1 MELAGNYTFAA
12 PREIVW
18 DSIMNPEILQNIL
31 PGCESLER
39 ISDTEY
45 NGVLNLRVG
54 PVQGKFAGK
63 VLLSDLN
70 QPDSFHLDIDGQ
82 GAAGFVRGGGDARLE
97 MMDGQTVLTYE
108 GKADVGGRIASV
120 GQRLLDT
127 SAKSITRQSLESL
140 DRLIQVQM
148 QPQPSGE
155 EAAPAPAP
163 AFAPPSE
170 AQMAVGV
177 ARDVFDEY
185 VPAEYRPIVIAAAA
199 VGGLMLL
206 IWLLRKLFGR

>member
-12 PREIVW
+12 PREAVW
-18 DSIMNPEILQNIL
+18 DSIMNPEILKNIL

-63 VLLSDLN
+63 VYLSDLN
-70 QPDSFHLDIDGQ
+70 QPESFHMDIDGQ
-82 GAAGFVRGGGDARLE
+82 GAAGFVRGGGDARLQT
-97 MMDGQTVLTYE
+97 MDGQTVLDYE

-140 DRLIQVQM
+140 DRLIQAQM
-148 QPQPSGE
+148 HPAGGE
-155 EAAPAPAP
+155 EGAPAPIP
-163 AFAPPSE
+163 AFTPPSE
-170 AQMAVGV
+170 AQMAAGV
-177 ARDVFDEY
+177 AKDVFEEY
-185 VPAEYRPIVIAAAA
+185 VPAQYRPIVIAAAA
-199 VGGLMLL
+199 VGGLLFL
-206 IWLLRKLFGR
+206 VWLLRKLFGR

>member
-148 QPQPSGE
+148 QPQPAGE

-163 AFAPPSE
+163 TFAPPSE

-185 VPAEYRPIVIAAAA
+185 VPAEYRPFVIAAAA

>member
-1 MELAGNYTFAA
+1 MELAGNYTFTA
-12 PREIVW
+12 PREVVW
-18 DSIMNPEILQNIL
+18 DSIMNPEVLQNIL

-39 ISDTEY
+39 VGDAEY

-63 VLLSDLN
+63 VFLTNLN
-70 QPDSFHLDIDGQ
+70 QPESFHMDIDGQ

-140 DRLIQVQM
+140 DRLIQAQT
-148 QPQPSGE
+148 QPQPTLE
-155 EAAPAPAP
+155 EGAPPPAP
-163 AFAPPSE
+163 AFVPPSE
-170 AQMAVGV
+170 AQMAAGV
-177 ARDVFDEY
+177 ARDVFEEY
-185 VPAEYRPIVIAAAA
+185 VPAQYRPYVIAAAA
-199 VGGLMLL
+199 VGGLLVL
-206 IWLLRKLFGR
+206 VWLLRKLFGR

>member
-1 MELAGNYTFAA
+1 MELAGNYTFSAA
-12 PREIVW
+12 REVVW
-18 DSIMNPEILQNIL
+18 DSIMNPDILKNIL

-39 ISDTEY
+39 VSDTEY

-63 VLLSDLN
+63 VYLSELN
-70 QPDSFHLDIDGQ
+70 QPESFHLDIDGQ

-97 MMDGQTVLTYE
+97 MMDGQTVLSYE

-140 DRLIQVQM
+140 DRLTQAQM
-148 QPQPSGE
+148 QAQPAAE
-155 EAAPAPAP
+155 EGAPAPAP
-163 AFAPPSE
+163 VFTPPSE

-177 ARDVFDEY
+177 AKDVFEEY
-185 VPAEYRPIVIAAAA
+185 VPAEYRPYVIAGAA
-199 VGGLMLL
+199 VGGLLL
-206 IWLLRKLFGR
+206 LVWLLRKLFGR

>member
-1 MELAGNYTFAA
+1 MELAGNYTFTA
-12 PREIVW
+12 PRETVW

-63 VLLSDLN
+63 VLLSDLS
-70 QPDSFHLDIDGQ
+70 QPESFHLDIDGQ

-127 SAKSITRQSLESL
+127 SARSITRQSLESL
-140 DRLIQVQM
+140 DRLIQAQM
-148 QPQPSGE
+148 QPQPAGE
-155 EAAPAPAP
+155 EAAPLPVP

-185 VPAEYRPIVIAAAA
+185 VPAEYRPFVIAAAA

-206 IWLLRKLFGR
+206 FWLLRKLFGR